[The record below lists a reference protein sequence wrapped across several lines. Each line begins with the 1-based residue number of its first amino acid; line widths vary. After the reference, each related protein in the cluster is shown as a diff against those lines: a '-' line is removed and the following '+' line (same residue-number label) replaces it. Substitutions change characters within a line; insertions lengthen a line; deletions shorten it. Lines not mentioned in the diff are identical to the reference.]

1 MKFHL
6 EGKDA
11 SPEEEMAE
19 PILAGQDEYQQY
31 YQESVFRAMQGKPG
45 KRGQAGRYN
54 K

>member
-1 MKFHL
+1 MRFHL

-31 YQESVFRAMQGKPG
+31 YQDSVF
-45 KRGQAGRYN
+45 
-54 K
+54 